1 MLEKQL
7 IHSLLKKWKRGGFSI
22 VYWDG
27 EKEEF
32 GEEISSFEIIFHR
45 QPHLSLRSKDPSLIL
60 GEAYMQGDLD
70 IKGSMDDVLRTLA
83 LNTRPERK
91 KSKPNFSSI
100 KSEKNNI
107 HQHYDLGNDFF
118 SLWLDST
125 LSYSCAYFKTPEDS
139 LEKAQ
144 LQKIDRILQKLQLKK
159 GEHLLDIG
167 SGWGWLIIK
176 AAQQYGVEATGITL
190 SEEQYLGTRERIKE
204 LGLEGQVHVRL
215 QHYQELEAEKQTY
228 DKISSIGMIEHVGR
242 HNLNAYMAKIN
253 ELLKP
258 QGLFLLHSITGMTE
272 EEGNAW
278 IKKYIFPGGCIPSL
292 RELCY
297 YTAEYDFHILHL
309 ESLRLHYALTLE
321 HWYNNFIKQQEK
333 IKEKYGEK
341 FVRMWSLYLSGCAA
355 SFRTS
360 GLDIHQILCSK
371 DINNRLPLVFNF

>member
-1 MLEKQL
+1 MLEKKL
-7 IHSLLKKWKRGGFSI
+7 IHSMLKKWKKGGFSI

-27 EKEEF
+27 KKEEF

-45 QPHLSLRSKDPSLIL
+45 QPHLSLKSKDPSLL
-60 GEAYMQGDLD
+60 MGEAYMQGDLD
-70 IKGSMDDVLRTLA
+70 IKGSMDDILRTLA
-83 LNTRPERK
+83 LNTKPKKK
-91 KSKPNFSSI
+91 KSRSAFSRL

-107 HQHYDLGNDFF
+107 RQHYDLGNDFF
-118 SLWLDST
+118 SLWLDRT

-144 LQKIDRILQKLQLKK
+144 LQKIDRVLQKLQLKK

-190 SEEQYLGTRERIKE
+190 SEEQYLKTRERIKE
-204 LGLEGQVHVRL
+204 LGLEGQIHVRL

-242 HNLNAYMAKIN
+242 PNLNSYIAKIN
-253 ELLKP
+253 QLLKP
-258 QGLFLLHSITGMTE
+258 RGLLLLHSITGMTE
-272 EEGNAW
+272 EKGNAW

-297 YTAEYDFHILHL
+297 YTAEHELHILHL
-309 ESLRLHYALTLE
+309 ESLRLHYALTLD

-333 IKEKYGEK
+333 IREKYGEK

-371 DINNRLPLVFNF
+371 ELNNQLPLVFNF